1 MGAVPAC
8 LVVMSDAG
16 RYHKRVPG
24 PAAPEEPSFPAG
36 TEALEPPR
44 RPERRRPERRALFLA
59 QISRTLNET
68 LDYEQ
73 TLDTVARLAMPELGA
88 WCIVD
93 LLEPDGSIRRLEI
106 IHPDPL
112 AQKLARELLQH
123 YPPNVNDAL
132 GAPRMLKTQQP
143 ELVPEVSDELLVK
156 QARDQRHLQILRA
169 LKICSYMIVPLKRR
183 GHMLGALTFVN
194 TDPSQRYTP
203 RDLLFAEDLAD
214 RAAVA
219 MDNARLYWEAENA
232 RKEAIAALSR
242 AAESDHA
249 KADFLA
255 VMSHELHTPLNAIG
269 GYAEL
274 LELGMRG
281 PVTQQ
286 QREAISRIRQSQQ
299 QLLGVVNDILTF
311 ARTENGRLPVRLE
324 NVNVNDALEA
334 VRFIAEPLIR
344 ANDLVYEF
352 RPSVPPAIAAADRE
366 RLQHIVVNLLSNA
379 VKFSPRGSPIVI
391 ESRRRG
397 KLVEISVTDVGSGIP
412 QDKQELIFQPFT
424 QASTG
429 FTRTAGGSGLGLAIS
444 RDLARLM
451 GGDVTVQS
459 QPGRGS
465 TFTLTLP
472 AAAEGPAR

>member
-1 MGAVPAC
+1 
-8 LVVMSDAG
+8 MSDAG

-24 PAAPEEPSFPAG
+24 PAAAEEPSFPAG
-36 TEALEPPR
+36 TEAPEPPR
-44 RPERRRPERRALFLA
+44 QPERRRPERRALFLA

-106 IHPDPL
+106 IHPDPG

-183 GHMLGALTFVN
+183 GHMLGALTFIS
-194 TDPSQRYTP
+194 TDGSQRYSP

-242 AAESDHA
+242 AAESDRA

-281 PVTQQ
+281 PITQQ

-344 ANDLVYEF
+344 ANDLVYAF
-352 RPSVPPAIAAADRE
+352 RPSVPPAIAVADRE

-412 QDKQELIFQPFT
+412 QDKHELIFQPFT

-444 RDLARLM
+444 RDLARMM
-451 GGDVTVQS
+451 GGDVTVES
-459 QPGRGS
+459 QPGHGS

-472 AAAEGPAR
+472 AAAEPPER